1 MCFMQLT
8 LSEAPEN
15 LVLYISS
22 ESPIPFEIA
31 AIAGKKK
38 KKIIFRNALGRI
50 FMCEISITYEVH
62 SGL

>member
-1 MCFMQLT
+1 MQLT

-31 AIAGKKK
+31 AIAGKK
-38 KKIIFRNALGRI
+38 IIFRNALGCI
-50 FMCEISITYEVH
+50 FMSEISITYEVH